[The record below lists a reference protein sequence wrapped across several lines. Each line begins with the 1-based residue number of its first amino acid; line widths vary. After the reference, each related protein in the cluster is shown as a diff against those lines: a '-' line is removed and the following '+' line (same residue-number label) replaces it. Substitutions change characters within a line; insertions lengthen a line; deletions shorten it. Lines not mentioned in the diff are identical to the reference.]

1 MSLQTQYEHR
11 KDMEY
16 EKEEIRRSQESE
28 FWELV
33 DYELDEII
41 RYAIELND
49 IDELKRNICYI
60 KSHLDEV
67 VELINKFE
75 GRNEH

>member
-16 EKEEIRRSQESE
+16 ENEEIRRSQESE

-33 DYELDEII
+33 QEEMDEVI
-41 RYAIELND
+41 RYASAFDD

-60 KSHLDEV
+60 KSHLKDIE
-67 VELINKFE
+67 ELINKFE
-75 GRNEH
+75 GRK